1 MQDKDASMVDEPGNW
16 DMLIEFLA
24 DKYSRGILSIS
35 TDIEFS
41 AAQLINELGIP
52 KATVY
57 RKLKLLEEAGL
68 IKHVKTIINLA
79 GNEEKYYRC
88 LLHRANV
95 DLNNGKLSVDLDVE
109 KVNNG
114 AKIITIW
121 QRLVHTAAEAA
132 VCDCST

>member
-1 MQDKDASMVDEPGNW
+1 MQDKNSSVSDKPGNW
-16 DMLIEFLA
+16 DVLIEFLA
-24 DKYSRGILSIS
+24 DRYSREILSIS
-35 TDIEFS
+35 TDTEFS
-41 AAQLINELGIP
+41 AVQLINELGIP
-52 KATVY
+52 RATVY

-68 IKHVKTIINLA
+68 IKHFKTVINLA

-95 DLNNGKLSVDLDVE
+95 NLNNGKLSVDLDVE
-109 KVNNG
+109 KGDNG

-132 VCDCST
+132 VL